1 MALDDLDRLELSIT
15 PLAHHTRATSRGRC
29 AAHDADAP
37 RGRGNP
43 PRPRPPYMDQPLG
56 EGVPPMMQTQP
67 RESATAASVLH
78 RSRASGRL
86 PVTDTHACK
95 AIGMGK
101 GATAASGGDWEGPG
115 AATEATRCGWFQ
127 SWRREIHGILDASIA
142 GGSAEHWETVVDR
155 AWQGGDEHG

>member
-101 GATAASGGDWEGPG
+101 GATAASGGDGEG
-115 AATEATRCGWFQ
+115 
-127 SWRREIHGILDASIA
+127 RRHGSNKMWLVSELEERDPW
-142 GGSAEHWETVVDR
+142 HPRRVHCW
-155 AWQGGDEHG
+155 W